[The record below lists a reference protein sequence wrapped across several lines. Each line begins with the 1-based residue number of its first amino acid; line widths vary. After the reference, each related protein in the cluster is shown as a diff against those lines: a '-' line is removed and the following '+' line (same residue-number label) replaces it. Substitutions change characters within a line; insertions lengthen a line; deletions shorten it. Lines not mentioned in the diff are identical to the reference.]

1 MLLRGKCF
9 LKFLGEL
16 DIIEVEDI
24 GEKGEKKYLLK
35 LKELYVNLFM

>member
-24 GEKGEKKYLLK
+24 GEKDVKNYLMK
-35 LKELYVNLFM
+35 LRELYVS

>member
-1 MLLRGKCF
+1 MLRGKCF

-24 GEKGEKKYLLK
+24 GEKDVKNYLMK
-35 LKELYVNLFM
+35 LRELYVS